1 MLPSFLTAVF
11 FSISV
16 ICAGRSAKLIGASEA
31 NFWRLA
37 LATFFL
43 SLWAYSFGKGLS
55 GESFA
60 LFFLSGVI
68 GIGVGD
74 VALFQTLPR
83 LGSRLTLLL
92 TQCLTAP
99 FGALIE
105 WQWLGTKLAPMQILC
120 SLIILAGIGIS
131 LAPGRHLNL
140 TKSQIIPGVLFAL
153 VSALGQA
160 CGGVLSRKAFAVADA
175 NNDSID
181 GATAAFQRLVGGLLV
196 AGVCLLVVKWPAI
209 NSNFACANDN
219 SVMSPREKWRR
230 AWPWVLANSLTGQTI
245 GATCFLW
252 AFHVA
257 PAGIVLSIVATAPL
271 IAIPFAWI
279 VDGERPS
286 LHSVIGGVIAVA
298 GVIGLARLK

>member
-31 NFWRLA
+31 NFWRLT

-43 SLWAYSFGKGLS
+43 SFWAYSFGQGLS
-55 GESFA
+55 GGSFG
-60 LFFLSGVI
+60 LFLLSGVI

-99 FGALIE
+99 FAAVIE
-105 WQWLGTKLAPMQILC
+105 WQWLGAKLTPMEILC
-120 SLIILAGIGIS
+120 SLVILAGIGIS

-140 TKSQIIPGVLFAL
+140 TKAQIGPGVLFAL

-175 NNDSID
+175 NNDHID

-196 AGVCLLVVKWPAI
+196 AGICLIVVKWPVI
-209 NSNFACANDN
+209 RSNFSCSSSD
-219 SVMSPREKWRR
+219 STMTQKEKWRR
-230 AWPWVLANSLTGQTI
+230 AWPWILANSLTGQTI

-257 PAGIVLSIVATAPL
+257 PAGIVLSVVATAPL
-271 IAIPFAWI
+271 IAIPFSWV

-286 LHSVIGGVIAVA
+286 RHSVAGGVIAVA